1 MERRDLT
8 AHDVLVN
15 MGGSGE
21 MIKAPI
27 DLQDLRRRLYV
38 KAKAE
43 PSWRFTASRL
53 RLAAVAPPMA
63 TAAVGDSGAN
73 MIGLINLGM
82 KCAGTRSAGNPHA
95 ACDVAGAGNG
105 VTDIPSRARRGKPR
119 IQTRDILSDYR
130 ASSRPY
136 QVSRG
141 KRFKLGFIKLF
152 AIDPIL

>member
-21 MIKAPI
+21 MIKTPI

-43 PSWRFTASRL
+43 PSWCFTAPRF

-63 TAAVGDSGAN
+63 VAAVVDSGAS
-73 MIGLINLGM
+73 MIGFINLEM
-82 KCAGTRSAGNPHA
+82 KCAGTRSAGLRPGK
-95 ACDVAGAGNG
+95 VAWSSGCESHAGN
-105 VTDIPSRARRGKPR
+105 R
-119 IQTRDILSDYR
+119 
-130 ASSRPY
+130 
-136 QVSRG
+136 
-141 KRFKLGFIKLF
+141 
-152 AIDPIL
+152 